1 MKTLARNAFQI
12 SQDYYPETYVR
23 RICCPIRFIDFTR
36 MGQLA
41 IVNAPSTFTMIW
53 SVIRRWISQETAS
66 KVDILGHDYQ
76 KVLLDLIDEEN
87 LPTSL
92 GGKCTCEEAGGCHL
106 SGAGPWQEG
115 RVGWGPHAI
124 GKASAGPA

>member
-1 MKTLARNAFQI
+1 
-12 SQDYYPETYVR
+12 
-23 RICCPIRFIDFTR
+23 

-53 SVIRRWISQETAS
+53 SVIKRWISQETAA
-66 KVDILGHDYQ
+66 KVDILGHDYRS
-76 KVLLDLIDEEN
+76 VLLTLIDAEN

-92 GGKCTCEEAGGCHL
+92 GGKCTCSEAGGCHL

-115 RVGWGPHAI
+115 RVGWGPRAAKNP
-124 GKASAGPA
+124 GSKPA